1 MPAKGAPP
9 VKSVYAKQRRR
20 AAGVIIPRSGPVC
33 NHPPRGGK
41 IPPALLRKKRNYG
54 RIVFGEVWD
63 SPEDKRIDLMAYGL
77 GDQEAADAW
86 LEELRAE
93 RYPEQERFSAAFIT
107 PDEQYGQMVLSTRV
121 FAGEGDLYILPRTV
135 FQTYASE
142 GLFVPLEDLDGLAD
156 AFASRGISV
165 ERGWRRLSES
175 SERHLYGV
183 PVSALAPMR
192 GWFLAADDL
201 YLSLRVR
208 TGNDETALQVLQ
220 DIVSRMLP
228 AESVP

>member
-1 MPAKGAPP
+1 MKTPLTKERLLSHFQYDWWKYLLAVGLCFLGWNLFFTVTAPQ
-9 VKSVYAKQRRR
+9 V
-20 AAGVIIPRSGPVC
+20 
-33 NHPPRGGK
+33 
-41 IPPALLRKKRNYG
+41 
-54 RIVFGEVWD
+54 
-63 SPEDKRIDLMAYGL
+63 PEDKRIDLMAYGL

-175 SERHLYGV
+175 GERHLYGV

>member
-1 MPAKGAPP
+1 MKTPLTKERLLSHFQYDWWKYLLAVGLCFLGWNLFFTVTAPQ
-9 VKSVYAKQRRR
+9 V
-20 AAGVIIPRSGPVC
+20 
-33 NHPPRGGK
+33 
-41 IPPALLRKKRNYG
+41 
-54 RIVFGEVWD
+54 
-63 SPEDKRIDLMAYGL
+63 PEDKRIDLMAYGL
-77 GDQEAADAW
+77 GDQEVADAW

-175 SERHLYGV
+175 GERHLYGV

-192 GWFLAADDL
+192 SWFLAADDL
-201 YLSLRVR
+201 YLSLRIR

>member
-1 MPAKGAPP
+1 MKTPLTKERLLSHFQYDWWKYLLAVGLCFLGWNLFFTVTAPQ
-9 VKSVYAKQRRR
+9 V
-20 AAGVIIPRSGPVC
+20 
-33 NHPPRGGK
+33 
-41 IPPALLRKKRNYG
+41 
-54 RIVFGEVWD
+54 
-63 SPEDKRIDLMAYGL
+63 PEDKRIDLMAYGL

-175 SERHLYGV
+175 GERHLYGV

-201 YLSLRVR
+201 YLSLRIR

>member
-1 MPAKGAPP
+1 MKTPLTKERLLSHFQYDWWKYLLAVGLCFLGWNLFFTVTAPQ
-9 VKSVYAKQRRR
+9 V
-20 AAGVIIPRSGPVC
+20 
-33 NHPPRGGK
+33 
-41 IPPALLRKKRNYG
+41 
-54 RIVFGEVWD
+54 
-63 SPEDKRIDLMAYGL
+63 PEDKRIDLMAYGL

-175 SERHLYGV
+175 GERHLYGV

-201 YLSLRVR
+201 YLSLRIR

-220 DIVSRMLP
+220 DIISRMLP